1 MMSTNDGL
9 QLKVSQAWRSL
20 RLSFGWGADF
30 EMRCL
35 LQSLKRLGLRHGLSE
50 LPEEVGY
57 NNPKAGGRSIYDWD

>member
-1 MMSTNDGL
+1 MMVPNS
-9 QLKVSQAWRSL
+9 KVSQAWRSL

-35 LQSLKRLGLRHGLSE
+35 LQSLKRLGLRHGLTE

-57 NNPKAGGRSIYDWD
+57 ASKIRKLGG